1 MPEEPKFPAAW
12 QRSVLPLLLLA
23 QLRRGPAHGYALAK
37 ALASRGLDP
46 LKGATLYPA
55 LAKLEADGLVST
67 SWEQGQG
74 GPGRKVYELSGAGR
88 SELAHQSMAFAAFSG
103 IVRGAS
109 AS

>member
-23 QLRRGPAHGYALAK
+23 QLRRGPAHGYALA
-37 ALASRGLDP
+37 
-46 LKGATLYPA
+46 
-55 LAKLEADGLVST
+55 
-67 SWEQGQG
+67 
-74 GPGRKVYELSGAGR
+74 
-88 SELAHQSMAFAAFSG
+88 HQSLAFAAFSG

>member
-37 ALASRGLDP
+37 ALAARGLDP

-55 LAKLEADGLVST
+55 MAKLEAGGLVST
-67 SWEQGQG
+67 SWEQSQG
-74 GPGRKVYELSGAGR
+74 GPGR
-88 SELAHQSMAFAAFSG
+88 SELAHQSLAFAAFSG